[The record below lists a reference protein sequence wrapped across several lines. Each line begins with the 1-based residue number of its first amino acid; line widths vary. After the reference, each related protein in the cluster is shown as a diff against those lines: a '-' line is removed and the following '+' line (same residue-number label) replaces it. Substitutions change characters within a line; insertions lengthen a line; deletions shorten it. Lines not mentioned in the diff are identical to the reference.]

1 ACETPISCAV
11 ANGFIC
17 HLGFILTLILYNPL
31 KTLSIFFLLNNIKTG
46 VLLMADL
53 GLLEELFYIARSV
66 PMGVW
71 WGLNNFG
78 WGTEQCLKAF
88 NSVIYPLCI
97 Y

>member
-1 ACETPISCAV
+1 
-11 ANGFIC
+11 
-17 HLGFILTLILYNPL
+17 
-31 KTLSIFFLLNNIKTG
+31 
-46 VLLMADL
+46 MADL